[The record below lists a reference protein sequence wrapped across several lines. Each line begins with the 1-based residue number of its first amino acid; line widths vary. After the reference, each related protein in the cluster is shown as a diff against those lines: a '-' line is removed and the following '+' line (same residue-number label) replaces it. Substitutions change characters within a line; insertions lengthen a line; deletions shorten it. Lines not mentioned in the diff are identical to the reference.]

1 MEKVHNGNIH
11 FVLGDCTKVL
21 DDDYIVDT
29 VRNEKIVIVTDPPFN
44 VRYHYKGYKD
54 NLPEDEYYEMLDA
67 VFTKH
72 HTPFVVIHY
81 PEALYRI
88 AYTTGIFPDRVVSW
102 TYNSNTAR
110 QHRDIGF
117 FGIAPDFTK
126 VTQPYKN
133 PNDKRIQALIAKGKK
148 GSRLYDW
155 WNINQVKNVSKKS
168 INHPC
173 VMPLEVMKNIIGVLP
188 DDITIL
194 DPFMGSGTTGVACA
208 ELGRKFIGIEIEPEY
223 FELAQERI
231 KTAHHMEMLE
241 GME

>member
-11 FVLGDCTKVL
+11 LVLGDCIKAL
-21 DDDYIVDT
+21 DDDCIVDT

-102 TYNSNTAR
+102 TYNSNTAQ

-117 FGIAPDFTK
+117 FGITPDFTK

-173 VMPLEVMKNIIGVLP
+173 VMPLEVRKNIIGVLP

-241 GME
+241 GKK

>member
-1 MEKVHNGNIH
+1 MEIMVDGNARLI
-11 FVLGDCTKVL
+11 LADCITALNDKH
-21 DDDYIVDT
+21 IINA
-29 VRNEKIVIVTDPPFN
+29 VRNEKVVIVTDPPFN
-44 VRYHYKGYKD
+44 VCYHYKGYKD
-54 NLPEDEYYEMLDA
+54 NLPEDEYYEMLKI
-67 VFTKH
+67 VFTNYSI
-72 HTPFVVIHY
+72 PFVVIHY

-88 AYTTGIFPDRVVSW
+88 AYTVGMFPDKVVSW

-117 FGIAPDFTK
+117 FGILPDFRQVK
-126 VTQPYKN
+126 QPYKN
-133 PNDKRIQALIAKGKK
+133 PNDRRIKALMEKGKT
-148 GSRLYDW
+148 GCRLYDW
-155 WNINQVKNVSKKS
+155 WNVNQVKNVSKKE

-173 VMPLEVMKNIIGVLP
+173 VMPLEVMKNIVGILP
-188 DDITIL
+188 DDITVL

-231 KTAHHMEMLE
+231 KAAHHMEMLE